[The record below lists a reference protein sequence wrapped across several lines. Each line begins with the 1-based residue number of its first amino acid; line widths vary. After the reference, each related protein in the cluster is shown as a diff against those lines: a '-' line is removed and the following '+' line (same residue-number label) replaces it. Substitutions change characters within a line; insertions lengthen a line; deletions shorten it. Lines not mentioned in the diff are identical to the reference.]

1 MTALSRPSLHSAKET
16 PRVPDSSH
24 LADERFS
31 LKGSQTTPSAPR
43 VLLLL
48 ILIIQM
54 PVVSVT
60 QDAATEKKAVEAA
73 IHASIGWAKQ
83 KDFRLLYSVI
93 AHDSGYVEVD
103 PGSKVIRGFAEFRK
117 AESVW
122 GSPEFKAVR
131 YEIRDLT
138 INLSNSNEVAWFYCV
153 LDDIN
158 EWKGRP
164 ASWLNTRWTG
174 VLEKRGARWVIVQ
187 MHFSFAS
194 DK

>member
-1 MTALSRPSLHSAKET
+1 MQLPVIS
-16 PRVPDSSH
+16 V
-24 LADERFS
+24 
-31 LKGSQTTPSAPR
+31 SQNAT
-43 VLLLL
+43 
-48 ILIIQM
+48 
-54 PVVSVT
+54 
-60 QDAATEKKAVEAA
+60 TEKKAVETA

-103 PGSKVIRGFAEFRK
+103 PGKTVIKGFNEFRK
-117 AESVW
+117 GESVW
-122 GSPEFKAVR
+122 GSPDFKAVR

-138 INLSNSNEVAWFYCV
+138 ITLSNSGDVAWFFCV

-158 EWKGRP
+158 EWQGRP
-164 ASWLNTRWTG
+164 ANWLNTRWTG

-194 DK
+194 ESREHPRQGAQ